1 MPRIC
6 HFELPADD
14 VPRAI
19 AFYEKVL
26 GWKFTKWDGP
36 MDYWLIATGESSEPG
51 INGGLSL
58 RQAGEGVTNI
68 ADVKDLDATIK
79 SAVEQGATVV
89 MEKHEIPGVGYLA
102 YIKDTENNVLGLMQE
117 L

>member
-1 MPRIC
+1 MPRIR

-36 MDYWLIATGESSEPG
+36 MDYWLITTGDSSEPG

-58 RQAGEGVTNI
+58 RQSGEGVTNI
-68 ADVKDLDATIK
+68 ADVKDLDKTLKA
-79 SAVEQGATVV
+79 AVEQGASVV
-89 MEKHEIPGVGYLA
+89 MEKQEIQGVGFLA
-102 YIKDTENNVLGLMQE
+102 YIKDTEGNVLGLMQS

>member
-36 MDYWLIATGESSEPG
+36 VDYWLITTGEDPVPG
-51 INGGLSL
+51 INGGLML
-58 RQAGEGVTNI
+58 RQAGEGVTNV
-68 ADVKDLDATIK
+68 ADVQDLDATVK
-79 SAVEQGATVV
+79 AAVEQGASVV
-89 MEKHEIPGVGYLA
+89 MEKHEIPGVGFLA
-102 YIKDTENNVLGLMQE
+102 YIKDTEGNVLGLMQE